1 MLNPTVTHC
10 LGLTQLGQIDMR
22 HNAGFTLVELM
33 VVIGIIA
40 ILAVVAMPAIGQ
52 SLANQ
57 RMKQSAYDLNAAF
70 SEARNQA
77 AVLRRPIEVRFSAN
91 SLSLVLVKSSTEENT
106 LKIFNLDSKT
116 VLTQSISTNFIRFL
130 PTGLISTAT
139 ENANS
144 TSTPVTSM
152 QTFRVCDTA
161 LSAETGYTILLSQFG
176 TARVQKGPVT
186 IDNDTVGRA
195 TCA

>member
-1 MLNPTVTHC
+1 
-10 LGLTQLGQIDMR
+10 
-22 HNAGFTLVELM
+22 
-33 VVIGIIA
+33 
-40 ILAVVAMPAIGQ
+40 
-52 SLANQ
+52 
-57 RMKQSAYDLNAAF
+57 
-70 SEARNQA
+70 
-77 AVLRRPIEVRFSAN
+77 
-91 SLSLVLVKSSTEENT
+91 VKSSTEENT